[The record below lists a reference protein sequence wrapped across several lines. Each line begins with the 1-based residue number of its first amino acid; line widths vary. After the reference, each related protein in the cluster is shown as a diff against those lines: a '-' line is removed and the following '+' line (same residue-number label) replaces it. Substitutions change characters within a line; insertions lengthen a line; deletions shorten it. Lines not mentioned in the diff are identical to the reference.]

1 MLDMKDLAVFYIGFV
16 VLLWTM
22 VCDLTFDVSLS
33 NIHHHHHHHFVMIQ
47 VLGRESL
54 RSDVSEKTA
63 SEWWSSKIGNPG

>member
-1 MLDMKDLAVFYIGFV
+1 
-16 VLLWTM
+16 M

-33 NIHHHHHHHFVMIQ
+33 NIHHHHHFVMIQ

-54 RSDVSEKTA
+54 CSEVSKKTA